1 MEVILEQTMVKKK
14 KVKINS
20 LTPNFS
26 YINHLGVKV
35 KNIKTATL

>member
-1 MEVILEQTMVKKK
+1 MEAILEKIMVKK

-35 KNIKTATL
+35 KNIKTVNL